1 MRSCQGSCNGFCQ
14 GVLSQESC
22 QERQAG
28 RAEVPA
34 GCSCSVMA
42 MRAHPQRLVGQVPR
56 LSSQTTLDTTWI
68 HTIEGDTYIPAEE
81 KQS

>member
-1 MRSCQGSCNGFCQ
+1 MRSCQGSCQGSCNRFCQ

-22 QERQAG
+22 QERQAE
-28 RAEVPA
+28 RTEVTA

-56 LSSQTTLDTTWI
+56 LSSQTALDTT
-68 HTIEGDTYIPAEE
+68 EGDTYIPAEE